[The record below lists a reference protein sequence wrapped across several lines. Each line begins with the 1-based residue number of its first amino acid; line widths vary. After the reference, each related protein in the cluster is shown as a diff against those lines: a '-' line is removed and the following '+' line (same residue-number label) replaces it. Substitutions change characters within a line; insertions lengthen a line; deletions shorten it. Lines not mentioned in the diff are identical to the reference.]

1 MPAIPPEVE
10 ARLKPALTAIAK
22 LFRAPRI
29 TIIVR
34 APEVGN
40 VKGDLVLGNDD
51 LGKVAEALKALVV
64 GEAVLFANSPDAMRI
79 VEKEKTDGGL
89 GPHFQDGAD
98 PNLYQPG
105 LGRKT

>member
-79 VEKEKTDGGL
+79 VEKEKTHAGTDSHIWSDG
-89 GPHFQDGAD
+89 D
-98 PNLYQPG
+98 PRLYQPS
-105 LGRKT
+105 RR